1 MLKNASW
8 LFVIALVTFLCFLPS
23 FTQMQNVKARNVEYE
38 KRLSE
43 LKVEHVQLLKEKERL
58 ENDPVY
64 LEKVAREKLGLIKQG
79 EVVYRVNPEGK

>member
-8 LFVIALVTFLCFLPS
+8 LFAIALVIFLFFLPS

-38 KRLSE
+38 KRLKE
-43 LKVEHVQLLKEKERL
+43 LEVQRAQLLQEKERL

-79 EVVYRVNPEGK
+79 EVVYRVNGSK

>member
-8 LFVIALVTFLCFLPS
+8 LFVIAVIIFLLFLPS
-23 FTQMQNVKARNVEYE
+23 FTQMQNVKTKNFEYA
-38 KRLSE
+38 KRIKDLE
-43 LKVEHVQLLKEKERL
+43 AQQTRLLEEKERL

-79 EVVYRVNPEGK
+79 EVVYRVKDSE

>member
-8 LFVIALVTFLCFLPS
+8 LFVIAVIIFLLFLPS
-23 FTQMQNVKARNVEYE
+23 FTQMQNVKTKNLEYA
-38 KRLSE
+38 KRIKDLE
-43 LKVEHVQLLKEKERL
+43 AQQTRLLEEKERL

-79 EVVYRVNPEGK
+79 EVVYRLKDRE